1 MRSRNYAEFVFRLE
15 TAGGEDLWGSAAGCE
30 GDLMRDGIGVL
41 PISKNQESVAVCQA
55 LPTERTVLP

>member
-1 MRSRNYAEFVFRLE
+1 MEKIY
-15 TAGGEDLWGSAAGCE
+15 GGSAAGCE